1 MSLSRRIA
9 MLFRAKANK
18 VLDRAEDPREML
30 DYAETP
36 GSVTGEFSRA
46 PLHQAI
52 GAAAA
57 RQPLASRASALIG
70 TPGLKRRGVL
80 GWPVDST

>member
-46 PLHQAI
+46 HSTRRS
-52 GAAAA
+52 A
-57 RQPLASRASALIG
+57 RQQPVSR
-70 TPGLKRRGVL
+70 
-80 GWPVDST
+80 